1 MSALIV
7 SDIDGTLIDSRE
19 RIPSAVKESLA
30 AAQRAGVSFV
40 VATGRPARWIHP
52 IIDQLYTP
60 PTLCV
65 CANGAVIYDPAC
77 DRITRRREMA
87 PDAMRT
93 VVRVAREALSDLGG
107 CGVGVE
113 RAGVSAHD
121 MPGELFMV
129 TPDFVHSWESIEH
142 STVELDRV
150 LARPAV
156 KLLLRNDALIS
167 EQMHRL
173 VAPVVPADVAHVT
186 YSMPDGL
193 LEVMQPGVNKSS
205 ALDVV
210 AQDLGVDPADA
221 IAFGDMLNDLEMIR
235 WAGTG
240 VAMGNACDQ
249 LQRAA
254 DVVAPTNDQAGIAV
268 VLREWLQG

>member
-52 IIDQLYTP
+52 IIDQLYIP

-65 CANGAVIYDPAC
+65 CANGAVIYDPAR
-77 DRITRRREMA
+77 DRITYRRELA
-87 PDAMRT
+87 SDTMRT

-113 RAGVSAHD
+113 RAGMSAHD
-121 MPGELFMV
+121 MPSELFMV

-156 KLLLRNDALIS
+156 KLLLRNDALTS

-173 VAPVVPADVAHVT
+173 VAP
-186 YSMPDGL
+186 
-193 LEVMQPGVNKSS
+193 
-205 ALDVV
+205 
-210 AQDLGVDPADA
+210 
-221 IAFGDMLNDLEMIR
+221 
-235 WAGTG
+235 
-240 VAMGNACDQ
+240 
-249 LQRAA
+249 
-254 DVVAPTNDQAGIAV
+254 
-268 VLREWLQG
+268 

>member
-87 PDAMRT
+87 PMLCVPWCALPAR
-93 VVRVAREALSDLGG
+93 RLAISAVA
-107 CGVGVE
+107 V
-113 RAGVSAHD
+113 
-121 MPGELFMV
+121 
-129 TPDFVHSWESIEH
+129 WE
-142 STVELDRV
+142 
-150 LARPAV
+150 
-156 KLLLRNDALIS
+156 
-167 EQMHRL
+167 
-173 VAPVVPADVAHVT
+173 
-186 YSMPDGL
+186 
-193 LEVMQPGVNKSS
+193 
-205 ALDVV
+205 
-210 AQDLGVDPADA
+210 
-221 IAFGDMLNDLEMIR
+221 
-235 WAGTG
+235 
-240 VAMGNACDQ
+240 
-249 LQRAA
+249 
-254 DVVAPTNDQAGIAV
+254 
-268 VLREWLQG
+268 